1 MKTLHCKDAGF
12 ECEGVIQ
19 ADTEDEVLTKAAQH
33 AFEVHNVS
41 VTPELGE
48 QLRELIREEKEIK

>member
-19 ADTEDEVLTKAAQH
+19 ANTEDEVLTKAAQH
-33 AFEVHNVS
+33 AFEVHNVA

-48 QLRELIREEKEIK
+48 QLRGLIREEKEIK